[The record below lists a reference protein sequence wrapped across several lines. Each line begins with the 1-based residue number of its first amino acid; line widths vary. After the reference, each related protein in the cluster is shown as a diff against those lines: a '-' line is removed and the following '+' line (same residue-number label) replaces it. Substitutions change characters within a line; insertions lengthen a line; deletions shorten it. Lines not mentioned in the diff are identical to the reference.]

1 MTISAHLAFLVK
13 AGPNVEEGSDDF
25 PIRPLGPV
33 LGDALTTVGIPV
45 LEAASP
51 TPARPVPRWQRPST
65 PTTISRSSPC
75 DTSKTS
81 IGGGFKVGDL
91 IAFGADGSCTRKE
104 SDVRNARYL
113 TPDGWREWVSCA
125 G

>member
-1 MTISAHLAFLVK
+1 MGGHGRRGAVRSAAPCPPPLTLTLGTDARGRDTRTLFSKVDASAK
-13 AGPNVEEGSDDF
+13 GSAG
-25 PIRPLGPV
+25 
-33 LGDALTTVGIPV
+33 
-45 LEAASP
+45 
-51 TPARPVPRWQRPST
+51 VPFSY
-65 PTTISRSSPC
+65 

-91 IAFGADGSCTRKE
+91 VAFGADGSYTRKE
-104 SDVRNARYL
+104 SDVRNPRYL